1 MADEKESQS
10 PCTII
15 QCIFN

>member
-10 PCTII
+10 PYTII